1 MVGKLIFYRLIMTV
15 VTLLAVSVLIF
26 WTAEVLPG
34 DIAARVL
41 GRESTLQAR
50 QAFRDRLHL
59 DRPISQRF
67 LIWLEGVLR
76 GDFGHSLTSDR
87 AVKDI
92 VQPRLKNTLIIGS
105 VAFALYIPVTIFL
118 ASLAAVFRDR
128 PIDSAISII
137 TLVGLSMPEFVSG
150 TILLILFAITIPIF
164 PVMALVDRAK
174 TPLEM
179 LRTLALPATTL
190 MIIMSVYAIRML
202 RDNLIEVLD
211 SEYIRMSV
219 LKGLPRYKV
228 ILRHALPNAIIPALN
243 VTALNLA
250 YLIGGVVLVERV
262 FSYPGLGSLLVDS
275 ILLRDVPIIEAVSLL
290 VAVFYIA
297 ANLFADVMTIVLNP
311 RLRSG

>member
-1 MVGKLIFYRLIMTV
+1 MIGKLLFYRLILAV
-15 VTLLAVSVLIF
+15 VTLLAVSMLIF
-26 WTAEVLPG
+26 WISEVLPG

-41 GRESTLQAR
+41 GRESTAQAR
-50 QAFRDRLHL
+50 QVFREKLHL
-59 DRPISQRF
+59 DRPIYQRY
-67 LIWLEGVLR
+67 LIWLGGVLK
-76 GDFGHSLTSDR
+76 GNFGNSLTSDR
-87 AVKDI
+87 PVKDI
-92 VQPRLKNTLIIGS
+92 VLPRLKNTLIISS
-105 VAFALYIPVTIFL
+105 VAFGLYIPVTILL
-118 ASLAAVFRDR
+118 ASLAAVYRDR
-128 PIDSAISII
+128 PIDSAISIL
-137 TLVGLSMPEFVSG
+137 TLVGLSLPEFVSG
-150 TILLILFAITIPIF
+150 TILLILFAITFPIF

-174 TPLEM
+174 TPLELM
-179 LRTLALPATTL
+179 RTLALPATTL

-211 SEYIRMSV
+211 SEYVRMAI
-219 LKGLPRYKV
+219 LKGLPSYKV

-275 ILLRDVPIIEAVSLL
+275 ILLRDVPIIEVVSLL

-297 ANLFADVMTIVLNP
+297 ANLFADVMTIALNP